1 LAADQ
6 YIVNRG
12 SGKSIIAGY
21 PWFADWGR
29 DTFIALR
36 GLCIATGRLEE
47 ARQVLMAWAATIS
60 QGMLPNRFP
69 DSASG
74 ASVGEP
80 EYNAVDA
87 SLWYIIAVHEF
98 LQAVDR
104 FAFDLS
110 DAERAALRSAVL
122 EILCR
127 YATGTRYGIR
137 RDDSDGLL
145 MAGEVG
151 QQLTWMDARVG
162 SREITPRIGKPV
174 EVQALW
180 INALWIGSQFSER
193 WRDAFTFARRSFR
206 EKFWNESRGCLFD
219 VIDEDH
225 TPGKVNDQIRPNQ
238 VLAVGG
244 LPMPVVEG
252 DRARMVVDV
261 VERELLTPHGL
272 RSLSPNDADY
282 VSRYL
287 GSSERRDA
295 AYHQGTVGPWLI
307 GPFV

>member
-1 LAADQ
+1 
-6 YIVNRG
+6 
-12 SGKSIIAGY
+12 
-21 PWFADWGR
+21 
-29 DTFIALR
+29 
-36 GLCIATGRLEE
+36 
-47 ARQVLMAWAATIS
+47 
-60 QGMLPNRFP
+60 
-69 DSASG
+69 
-74 ASVGEP
+74 
-80 EYNAVDA
+80 
-87 SLWYIIAVHEF
+87 
-98 LQAVDR
+98 VDR

-162 SREITPRIGKPV
+162 GREITPRIGKPV

-261 VERELLTPHGL
+261 VERELLTPRGL

-287 GSSERRDA
+287 GSSERRAA
-295 AYHQGTVGPWLI
+295 AYHQGTVWPWLI
-307 GPFV
+307 GPFVGAWLRVRANDSGAREEADSRFIAPLLEHLDEGGLNHVSEITDADAPHTPRGCPFQAWSVGELLRIQAVPRRPIKPAIARNC